1 MEIKERIGL
10 AVYLYYN
17 RDARKIGHLGDVYYH
32 SRRLKYLILYVDKAQ
47 VDDVTRT
54 LEGMK
59 YVKRVSPSALSEIG
73 KNFVGILGNHDKD
86 S

>member
-17 RDARKIGHLGDVYYH
+17 RDARKIGHLGDVYDH

-59 YVKRVSPSALSEIG
+59 YVKRVSSSSLSEIG